1 MALSSYQNSHVF
13 YLARAVT
20 PGDYV
25 IPPTLVEDMYRPEI
39 RATSDDLGQVI
50 IK

>member
-1 MALSSYQNSHVF
+1 VF

-20 PGDYV
+20 PGEYTV
-25 IPPTLVEDMYRPEI
+25 PPTLVEDMYRPEI
-39 RATSDDLGQVI
+39 RAIGVKEDKLI